1 MALAAGTRGEGAYA
15 NSIWQTG
22 GLTADGQQAAGG
34 WVPHDWG
41 NIQGPGTPVNGAKP
55 NCGDWGI
62 VGIPGSTEA
71 CLPPDKSPSSDEG
84 STQSGGASGAPGSG
98 STARGSL
105 GALEAMGGMRP
116 GGADWSTLANAGQ
129 TGGSG
134 LVNGLTGGGAV
145 MASDA
150 PVDPSTASQMPPDI
164 ATGQTL
170 VGPGADRQGLGR
182 HIPPSIAALLKP
194 KVY

>member
-22 GLTADGQQAAGG
+22 GQTADGQQAVGG

-41 NIQGPGTPVNGAKP
+41 NIGNGALTMP
-55 NCGDWGI
+55 RDPGCGDFGI
-62 VGIPGSTEA
+62 VNDPNAMSK
-71 CLPPDKSPSSDEG
+71 CLPPDKAPASDGG

-98 STARGSL
+98 STPRGSL

-116 GGADWSTLANAGQ
+116 GGADWSTLANAGH
-129 TGGSG
+129 TGAMGDVSG
-134 LVNGLTGGGAV
+134 LAGGGAV

-150 PVDPSTASQMPPDI
+150 PVDPNTASQMPPDI